1 LLHRISN
8 DPLASPLPFGDN
20 RRVTDHFAALLA
32 VALVIAFVLG
42 TLGAQFMRAV
52 RTMYTAQNA
61 VRAATAGMRAARLR
75 FVFLAVII
83 FAIAWPYIHGA

>member
-1 LLHRISN
+1 MNARTTLL
-8 DPLASPLPFGDN
+8 P
-20 RRVTDHFAALLA
+20 RRFPSGTITCVSDHFAALLA

-42 TLGAQFMRAV
+42 TLGAQFMRAL
-52 RTMYTAQNA
+52 RTMYAAQNA

-75 FVFLAVII
+75 FLFLAAII